1 MIYIYF
7 FYKKSK
13 TLKEVYN
20 DYILNNSWKKL
31 PAFRANTFSEDLKL
45 KYLKLKN
52 AVNHSF
58 VVSTFRKFQ
67 RLFTKKC
74 KHSSFLNLSST
85 TNTGL
90 LNPHSL

>member
-31 PAFRANTFSEDLKL
+31 PDLRANTFSEDLKL